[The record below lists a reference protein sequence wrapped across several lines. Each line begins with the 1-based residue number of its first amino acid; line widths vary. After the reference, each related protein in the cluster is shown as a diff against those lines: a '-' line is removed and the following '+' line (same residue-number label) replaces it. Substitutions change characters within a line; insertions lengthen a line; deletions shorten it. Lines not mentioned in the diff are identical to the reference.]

1 MLSKKA
7 KYAIK
12 TLEFIAEHHDEEP
25 LRIAEIADKQGFPQK
40 FLEAILLELR
50 KDGILRSKLG
60 KSGGYML
67 NREPKDIRLG
77 HVIRLMDGPIALVPC
92 VSYKYYA
99 RCEECVDEVTCGLRG
114 FWRSKRPQTI
124 YLTNVSL
131 EDVLSRRKA
140 LLRRASKKKR

>member
-60 KSGGYML
+60 KTGGYML
-67 NREPKDIRLG
+67 NRGAKGYSSRSC
-77 HVIRLMDGPIALVPC
+77 HPINGWPHRVGTLC
-92 VSYKYYA
+92 FLQIL
-99 RCEECVDEVTCGLRG
+99 CTL
-114 FWRSKRPQTI
+114 
-124 YLTNVSL
+124 
-131 EDVLSRRKA
+131 
-140 LLRRASKKKR
+140 